1 MIMQAL
7 ILLSVF
13 ATAVLSGILGMAG
26 GMILMAILVS
36 TLSVS
41 AAMMIH
47 GAVQATSNGSRC
59 WFLRRHVQWQ
69 ILPAYV
75 AGAGLAL
82 TAFSLL
88 HLVPD
93 PAVVLILVG
102 ALPWMARF
110 LPRLNTLNMN
120 HRGTACLGGL
130 VVTSAQ
136 LLAGA
141 SGPLLDMFYLNST
154 LSRHQIVASK
164 AITQTLGHLLK
175 LVYYGLIVGVTE
187 DIPGWFYVLAM
198 ATAVGGTRVGTR
210 LLDRIADH
218 AFRKA
223 SGWVIL
229 AIASACLIKGLQDL
243 FKVDFLA

>member
-1 MIMQAL
+1 MQAL

-93 PAVVLILVG
+93 PAVVKPAIPVK
-102 ALPWMARF
+102 AR
-110 LPRLNTLNMN
+110 
-120 HRGTACLGGL
+120 
-130 VVTSAQ
+130 TS
-136 LLAGA
+136 
-141 SGPLLDMFYLNST
+141 SYLNCRAANFST
-154 LSRHQIVASK
+154 
-164 AITQTLGHLLK
+164 
-175 LVYYGLIVGVTE
+175 
-187 DIPGWFYVLAM
+187 
-198 ATAVGGTRVGTR
+198 
-210 LLDRIADH
+210 
-218 AFRKA
+218 
-223 SGWVIL
+223 
-229 AIASACLIKGLQDL
+229 
-243 FKVDFLA
+243 